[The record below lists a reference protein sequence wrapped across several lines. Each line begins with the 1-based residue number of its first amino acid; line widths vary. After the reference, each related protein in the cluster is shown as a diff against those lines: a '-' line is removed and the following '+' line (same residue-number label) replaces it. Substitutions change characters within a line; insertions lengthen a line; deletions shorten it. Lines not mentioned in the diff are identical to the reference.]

1 MLKEWCSKYTV
12 SIKRIIRCQQ
22 IFWQFGI
29 ILVSQSSFLIT
40 PSLQRDFR
48 LILLFSHSSLWW
60 EYLFLT
66 FQFLVVSLF
75 VFACSHALCT
85 ITISSYSTFQWY
97 HSAISFLFNVI
108 ISLFLSF
115 QGYYLSLPFFSRLLP
130 LSSFL
135 FKVIISLFLSIVH
148 CTIERFDGAAGGP
161 VGPGFFGRSRCRV
174 FFTSSGSGSGS
185 GSYSFSYSKTFY
197 FYGNLR

>member
-115 QGYYLSLPFFSRLLP
+115 QGYYLSLPFYCALHNRKVWRSRRRT
-130 LSSFL
+130 SWTRVFW
-135 FKVIISLFLSIVH
+135 
-148 CTIERFDGAAGGP
+148 EEP
-161 VGPGFFGRSRCRV
+161 VPGFF
-174 FFTSSGSGSGS
+174 
-185 GSYSFSYSKTFY
+185 YQ
-197 FYGNLR
+197 LRLRLRLRLLLLFLL

>member
-97 HSAISFLFNVI
+97 HSAIAFLFNVI
-108 ISLFLSF
+108 ISLFLS
-115 QGYYLSLPFFSRLLP
+115 
-130 LSSFL
+130 
-135 FKVIISLFLSIVH
+135 IVH
-148 CTIERFDGAAGGP
+148 GTIERFDGAAGGP
-161 VGPGFFGRSRCRV
+161 VGPGVFGRSRSRV
-174 FFTSSGSGSGS
+174 FFQ
-185 GSYSFSYSKTFY
+185 
-197 FYGNLR
+197 LRLLLLFLL

>member
-115 QGYYLSLPFFSRLLP
+115 QGYYLSLPFFSRLLS

-135 FKVIISLFLSIVH
+135 L
-148 CTIERFDGAAGGP
+148 CTAQCEGLPEPQADQLD
-161 VGPGFFGRSRCRV
+161 PGFLGGAGAG
-174 FFTSSGSGSGS
+174 FFLPAPAPAPAPTPFPTLKHFIFTG
-185 GSYSFSYSKTFY
+185 T
-197 FYGNLR
+197 

>member
-97 HSAISFLFNVI
+97 TTVPF
-108 ISLFLSF
+108 
-115 QGYYLSLPFFSRLLP
+115 PFFSTLLS

-148 CTIERFDGAAGGP
+148 CTMWRFAGAAGGS
-161 VGPGFFGRSRCRV
+161 VGSGVFATFWEEPEPGFFSAPAPAPFPTLKHFIFAG
-174 FFTSSGSGSGS
+174 T
-185 GSYSFSYSKTFY
+185 
-197 FYGNLR
+197 